1 MAKLV
6 QGKLLVKTLG
16 LMIDVGQ
23 RMKRG
28 VLQVRV
34 DAIHVGGKWL
44 ECGSRQR
51 ILLGCQNK
59 GVKDHHLYNM
69 W

>member
-1 MAKLV
+1 MAILV
-6 QGKLLVKTLG
+6 QGEFLVKSLW

-34 DAIHVGGKWL
+34 DAIHVGGK
-44 ECGSRQR
+44 
-51 ILLGCQNK
+51 
-59 GVKDHHLYNM
+59 
-69 W
+69 